1 MTKMNSY
8 IKNDRLDEIILFQ
21 VYLSKKVIYKA

>member
-8 IKNDRLDEIILFQ
+8 IKNDRLDKLILFQ
-21 VYLSKKVIYKA
+21 AYLSKKVIYET

>member
-8 IKNDRLDEIILFQ
+8 IKNDRLDELILFQ
-21 VYLSKKVIYKA
+21 VYLSKKGNI